1 MGRIAAA
8 TILSFFF
15 YISQN
20 GRVEAH
26 HYFANFQEEQIVLR
40 GRIVDVF
47 IENPHGV
54 LTVKVGGHEW
64 DVFLGSVRHSQR
76 VGLTEDLFRRG
87 DPIVIYG
94 HPSIKREDFELMS
107 IRIIYRGRTYEVF
120 QTIDDR

>member
-1 MGRIAAA
+1 MVRIVSAAIISA
-8 TILSFFF
+8 FF
-15 YISQN
+15 YLFLHGQS
-20 GRVEAH
+20 VAH
-26 HYFANFQEEQIVLR
+26 HYFANFHEEQMVLR

-54 LTVKVGGHEW
+54 LTVKAGGHEW

-76 VGLTEDLFRRG
+76 VGLTESLFRRG

-107 IRIIYRGRTYEVF
+107 IRIIYRGKTYEIF